1 MAMTLS
7 AKTVWMGVAL
17 GAVSLMVHAAGER
30 PFESSLSRWSE
41 GMNSVSYPDD
51 SAGAR
56 QAVLETLRGLAVQG
70 SPPLLEM
77 PSVRWR
83 VPVPLATAGSVSWV
97 EGELRVLQCAPADRR
112 NQGSYALD
120 TATGAVLRHTRDAC
134 GQSGTQGL
142 EGPDPAQYA
151 VESEGILYASLAD
164 AKHAGPPYRQL
175 QAIDQKTG
183 AVLWKHT
190 DQAVIYQSGAGRQR
204 ASDAWPM
211 VANGKVVFR
220 LEGEMGWLTVD
231 HDGPSSVSYR
241 ALDAR
246 TGANMWTTDPIG
258 LWLRMPMA
266 RKAIKTQD
274 VESQMLAGELLLA
287 VVVGRA
293 SRQREVFAY
302 RLGDGQP
309 AWRRSLVHTGKPLAG
324 PFAAVAANG
333 LVYGLAGSVVM
344 ALDAR
349 TGTLLWQWDDPGAT
363 MVGVTVGPDGALY
376 VRTQRE
382 VVKLQAR

>member
-1 MAMTLS
+1 
-7 AKTVWMGVAL
+7 
-17 GAVSLMVHAAGER
+17 
-30 PFESSLSRWSE
+30 
-41 GMNSVSYPDD
+41 
-51 SAGAR
+51 
-56 QAVLETLRGLAVQG
+56 
-70 SPPLLEM
+70 
-77 PSVRWR
+77 
-83 VPVPLATAGSVSWV
+83 
-97 EGELRVLQCAPADRR
+97 
-112 NQGSYALD
+112 
-120 TATGAVLRHTRDAC
+120 
-134 GQSGTQGL
+134 
-142 EGPDPAQYA
+142 
-151 VESEGILYASLAD
+151 
-164 AKHAGPPYRQL
+164 
-175 QAIDQKTG
+175 
-183 AVLWKHT
+183 
-190 DQAVIYQSGAGRQR
+190 
-204 ASDAWPM
+204 M

-246 TGANMWTTDPIG
+246 TGANVWTTDPIG

-293 SRQREVFAY
+293 SRQREVWAY

-309 AWRRSLVHTGKPLAG
+309 AWRRPLVHGAKPLAG

-363 MVGVTVGPDGALY
+363 MVGATVGPDGALY

>member
-1 MAMTLS
+1 MWLC
-7 AKTVWMGVAL
+7 VAL
-17 GAVSLMVHAAGER
+17 SAVSLMVHAAGER

-51 SAGAR
+51 SDVAR
-56 QAVLETLRGLAVQG
+56 QAVLQTLRGLPRQG
-70 SPPLLEM
+70 PPPILEM
-77 PSVRWR
+77 PSLHSR
-83 VPVPLATAGSVSWV
+83 VAVSVATAV
-97 EGELRVLQCAPADRR
+97 PIP
-112 NQGSYALD
+112 
-120 TATGAVLRHTRDAC
+120 GASAN
-134 GQSGTQGL
+134 
-142 EGPDPAQYA
+142 PAQYA

-190 DQAVIYQSGAGRQR
+190 DQAVIYQSRAGRQR

-246 TGANMWTTDPIG
+246 TGANVWTTDPIG

-287 VVVGRA
+287 VVVGSA
-293 SRQREVFAY
+293 SRQREVWAY

-309 AWRRSLVHTGKPLAG
+309 AWRRPLVHVAKPLAG
-324 PFAAVAANG
+324 PFAAVTAG
-333 LVYGLAGSVVM
+333 GVVYGLAGSVVM

-363 MVGVTVGPDGALY
+363 MVGATVGPDGALY